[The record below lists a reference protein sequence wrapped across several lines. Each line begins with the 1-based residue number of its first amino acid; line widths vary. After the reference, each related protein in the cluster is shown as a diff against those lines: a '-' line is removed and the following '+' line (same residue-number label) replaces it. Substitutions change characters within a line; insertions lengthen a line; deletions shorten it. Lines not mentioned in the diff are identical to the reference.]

1 MQMLKNDLI
10 NDMADELTYYN
21 SSMDMTEAM
30 ELARRMYERL
40 SERNVFEHEND
51 LHTRDA
57 FDPQMTMYL

>member
-10 NDMADELTYYN
+10 ADMADELTYYN

-40 SERNVFEHEND
+40 AERNVFEHEND
-51 LHTRDA
+51 AHSIDMFCNQIGML
-57 FDPQMTMYL
+57 

>member
-10 NDMADELTYYN
+10 ADMADELTYYN

-30 ELARRMYERL
+30 EIARRMYERL

-51 LHTRDA
+51 ENSLDM
-57 FDPQMTMYL
+57 FCNQIGMI

>member
-21 SSMDMTEAM
+21 SSMDMTEAL

-51 LHTRDA
+51 LASIDM
-57 FDPQMTMYL
+57 FNNQIGLI